1 MKIRITGFC
10 AGVLVAAACATAPA
24 MAQTPGTAA
33 GAVGP
38 RATAPPADA
47 AAVTRGRKAL
57 VSKGDRD
64 FIVKAAAGG
73 LFEVQAS
80 QLAMSK
86 ATDPA
91 VKSFAS
97 MLADH
102 HGAANNE
109 LAQLARAK
117 GVEMPAAPERGMRRM
132 IDTLGKLS
140 GAGFDQRYVREVGIK
155 DHENDIKLFE
165 KGSKNVKDAQ
175 LKAWIDKTLPTLREH
190 LAQAGKL
197 PQAARK
203 G

>member
-1 MKIRITGFC
+1 M
-10 AGVLVAAACATAPA
+10 
-24 MAQTPGTAA
+24 
-33 GAVGP
+33 
-38 RATAPPADA
+38 
-47 AAVTRGRKAL
+47 
-57 VSKGDRD
+57 
-64 FIVKAAAGG
+64 
-73 LFEVQAS
+73 QAS
-80 QLAMSK
+80 QLALSK

-140 GAGFDQRYVREVGIK
+140 GAGFDRRYVQEVGIK

-165 KGSKNVKDAQ
+165 KASKNVKDAQ
-175 LKAWIDKTLPTLREH
+175 LKAWVEKTLPTLREH
-190 LAQAGKL
+190 LVQAGKL